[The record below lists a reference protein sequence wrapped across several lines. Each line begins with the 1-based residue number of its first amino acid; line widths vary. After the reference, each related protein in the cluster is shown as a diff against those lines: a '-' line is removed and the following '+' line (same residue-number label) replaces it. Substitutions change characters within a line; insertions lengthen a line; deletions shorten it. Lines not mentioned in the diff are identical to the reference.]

1 MKVRQKIE
9 KQASIKIT
17 LNSEEATM
25 LLELVEESVVLPE
38 YSDKLQRFKNTFLK
52 KLGII
57 VESNDVG

>member
-1 MKVRQKIE
+1 MKVRQEIK
-9 KQASIKIT
+9 KRASIKIT

-25 LLELVEESVVLPE
+25 LLELVEESVVLPG

-57 VESNDVG
+57 VESNDVR